1 MRLALP
7 NLLGPLAP
15 LALGAL
21 ALSVLPFVSEALADV
36 KEAETCI
43 RTKIW
48 DGYAAGWAVRTATRA
63 TLTEGD
69 YRVYALTLFANT
81 EYRFQACG
89 DRSAGDLDLVLHDA
103 AGNEVLRDQGDGP
116 EPEMSFKPTS
126 TDTYY
131 VAVYLAQAKEPAA
144 RVGVSMAATYR

>member
-1 MRLALP
+1 MRTAL
-7 NLLGPLAP
+7 LLI
-15 LALGAL
+15 LGAL
-21 ALSVLPFVSEALADV
+21 STLVLADV

-48 DGYAAGWAVRTATRA
+48 DGYASGWAVRTATRA
-63 TLTEGD
+63 TLSEGD

-81 EYRFQACG
+81 EYRFLACG
-89 DRSAGDLDLVLHDA
+89 DAKAGDVDLVLHDA

-116 EPEMSFKPTS
+116 EPDMSFKPAA

-131 VAVYLAQAKEPAA
+131 VAVYLAQSKDPAA
-144 RVGVSMAATYR
+144 RVGVAMAATYR